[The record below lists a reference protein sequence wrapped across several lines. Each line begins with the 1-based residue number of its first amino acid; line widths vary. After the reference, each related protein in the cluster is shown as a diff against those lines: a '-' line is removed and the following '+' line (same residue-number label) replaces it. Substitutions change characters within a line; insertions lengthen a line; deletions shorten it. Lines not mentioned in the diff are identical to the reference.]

1 MRLLPIF
8 LLFVLVQAQ
17 KNKCFVSHKNIR
29 ISCGKSIDTRTS
41 ITLEECESAC
51 VRYNTQC
58 QTIQYD
64 YYRNICEIFNVP
76 SPLQMNKTTS
86 EEMQKR
92 EIALGNTE
100 CAIASLL
107 PTIDTTHLIPNWDCL
122 SELSHSVLNSSQ
134 LTQSSQQLDLKPVKS
149 PTFTGELATPQRPK
163 PDIKIKKI
171 ANEQF
176 EIVSNTIGGAEE
188 SRKEQKVALMAEPI
202 DNINQQQ
209 QFDNTLRN
217 FAVEVLPIVPDCPLG
232 EHSRVQIIEGVEV
245 SREATITFQVAILEQ
260 CVQACRVSTYAD
272 GSRLPLLC
280 RSAHFNRATRQ
291 CSVYSDAINPNGYL
305 EYKPNQNVI
314 YIEKICIPDTVLP
327 MSCDDVFR
335 RIPQHILLGH
345 ASEVISVASENE
357 CVLECIKAKTLRSV
371 ACHSILH
378 YPDFSSLNCILN
390 VHTRHTKNQ
399 YFTPELAYKVD
410 YVELGS
416 CVTSAASG
424 QLASRAMIPPNPF
437 NKPAVAADNQV
448 GVGSVTSEWTEWT
461 HCDEKTSTRSRQ
473 RVCNGCNE
481 IIQFMPCFSS
491 NNFDVALQKF
501 IKEQQQKEAI
511 VDQAAQAKE
520 IDAEKK
526 LLQQLDANPTVI
538 EFPQK
543 IDIVK
548 QAPKNSVEFFGPP
561 QVPQQQSQALNTF

>member
-1 MRLLPIF
+1 MNLLPLF
-8 LLFVLVQAQ
+8 LLFVLVTAQ
-17 KNKCFVSHKNIR
+17 KKKCFVSHKNIR
-29 ISCGKSIDTRTS
+29 ISCGKSIETRSS
-41 ITLEECESAC
+41 ITLDECEAAC
-51 VRYNTQC
+51 IKYNTQC

-76 SPLQMNKTTS
+76 SPLKMNTTTS
-86 EEMQKR
+86 EEVRKR

-107 PTIDTTHLIPNWDCL
+107 PTIGTTHMIPQWDCL
-122 SELSHSVLNSSQ
+122 ADVSNSRISTNA
-134 LTQSSQQLDLKPVKS
+134 TQPIDLRPVQS
-149 PTFTGELATPQRPK
+149 PTFTGELATPQKSK

-171 ANEQF
+171 GGDQF
-176 EIVSNTIGGAEE
+176 EIVSNTVGGAENDSRSQKMPAVAE
-188 SRKEQKVALMAEPI
+188 SR
-202 DNINQQQ
+202 DSSNQ

-217 FAVEVLPIVPDCPLG
+217 FAVEVLPIIPDCSLG
-232 EHSRVQIIEGVEV
+232 EHSRIQVIEGVEV
-245 SREATITFQVAILEQ
+245 AREATISFPVAILEQ

-272 GSRLPLLC
+272 ASRLPLLC
-280 RSAHFNRATRQ
+280 RSAHFNKATKQ

-357 CVLECIKAKTLRSV
+357 CVLECIKAKTMRAV
-371 ACHSILH
+371 PCHSVLH
-378 YPDFSSLNCILN
+378 YPDFASLNCILN

-416 CVTSAASG
+416 CVTTAAAG
-424 QLASRAMIPPNPF
+424 QLASRALIPPNPF
-437 NKPAVAADNQV
+437 DKPVMTDIV
-448 GVGSVTSEWTEWT
+448 GVGSVTSEWSEWT
-461 HCDEKTSTRSRQ
+461 HCDEQTSTTSRQ
-473 RVCNGCNE
+473 RVCKGCNE
-481 IIQFMPCFSS
+481 IIQFMPCFSA

-501 IKEQQQKEAI
+501 IKEQQQKEAM
-511 VDQAAQAKE
+511 VDEVSKSRQIE
-520 IDAEKK
+520 AERK
-526 LLQQLDANPTVI
+526 LLEQLDANPTVI

-543 IDIVK
+543 IAQV
-548 QAPKNSVEFFGPP
+548 PKNSVEFFGPP
-561 QVPQQQSQALNTF
+561 QIPSQPAQTLNTF